1 MKNKLLQKIKW
12 AKSNFKLILIL
23 LFTFCLLLVSCAMSD
38 GETTLAMALV
48 AGVAGGRALKKSS
61 FLKTKTK
68 NAYDL

>member
-38 GETTLAMALV
+38 G
-48 AGVAGGRALKKSS
+48 
-61 FLKTKTK
+61 
-68 NAYDL
+68 

>member
-48 AGVAGGRALKKSS
+48 AGVADSSLCLKS
-61 FLKTKTK
+61 
-68 NAYDL
+68 DMPQH